1 MSSADF
7 ARAQE
12 RLAARRQQRESEA
25 RARTAA
31 ERSSRAA
38 SSVSR
43 LPYPFNRAATAGLG
57 LWDTIKGR
65 EGTHPAFRVGQVDAE
80 LLDEELL
87 ELLKGQVGEGLKYFG
102 SHLTDTYA
110 PEILLLLRTALFK
123 LTLWDHNAS
132 YGAHLQGLRYTDA
145 RASCASRPPP
155 KPWQKAAYGILSIG
169 GRYAWAKWEAW
180 LLAHNDPYDHPSSS
194 PSTSRIE
201 KLSRLTNALSTA
213 HEAAALASFA
223 VFLYNGRY
231 RTLLDRAL
239 RLRLTPAT
247 TTASREVSFEYLNR
261 QLVWHA
267 FTEFLLFLLPLVGV
281 ARWRRLLGR
290 FWRRA
295 KHTALSL
302 FGKKKD
308 AGDDDDTNA
317 AGGGEYAF
325 LPERTCAICYAASN
339 PLPTTTGAAEADALA
354 ATASGGV
361 VGSAQTDITNPYAA
375 IPCGHVYCYTCLASA
390 IAGEEGEGWSCLR
403 CGEVVYSCKPWSGD
417 VVEVVG
423 RPASSGKAVGFAEE
437 DSQEEREGEKGG
449 LRDVEPM
456 PEVDEEE
463 AEIEEKVREE
473 VEAAAE
479 VDEGLDEVEGE
490 GWLRASG
497 VVERESETSSDEQ
510 SEDYDEGEG
519 ELSDVEVGE
528 GVD

>member
-361 VGSAQTDITNPYAA
+361 VGSAQTDITNP
-375 IPCGHVYCYTCLASA
+375 
-390 IAGEEGEGWSCLR
+390 
-403 CGEVVYSCKPWSGD
+403 CKPWSGD